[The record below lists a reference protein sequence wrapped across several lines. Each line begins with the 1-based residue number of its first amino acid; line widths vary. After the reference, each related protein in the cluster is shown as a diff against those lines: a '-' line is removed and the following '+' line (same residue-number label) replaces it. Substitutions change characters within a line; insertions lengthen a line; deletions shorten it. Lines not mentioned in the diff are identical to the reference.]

1 MAMEYVVTNNTP
13 APSPIGRAS
22 ILIVDD
28 YEPTSRGLEF
38 LFRDA
43 GYEPTIFA
51 EGLAALEYVQDH
63 KPIAAVID
71 IHLPDISGLI
81 VTQRLREILGPRAPI
96 VILSGDASMEV
107 LNSLPHV
114 GATYFF
120 RKPVSGAM
128 LVEHFRERLADIAD

>member
-1 MAMEYVVTNNTP
+1 M
-13 APSPIGRAS
+13 PSPNGRAS

-28 YEPTSRGLEF
+28 NEATSRGLDF

-43 GYEPTIFA
+43 GYEPAIFA
-51 EGLAALEYVQDH
+51 EGLAALEHAREH

-81 VTQRLREILGPRAPI
+81 LTQRLREILGPRAPI
-96 VILSGDASMEV
+96 VIVSGDASMEV